1 MRYFHRPA
9 ENQKNVR
16 WYTLHLQPDL
26 FGGYDV
32 ICRWGRVG
40 RKTVSER
47 LERFS
52 SAQHAKLRL
61 NSLSALQIESGFV
74 EVDKHPEE
82 SLQRPGHQLKLA
94 WAGAQ

>member
-9 ENQKNVR
+9 QDQKNVR

-32 ICRWGRVG
+32 ICRWGRIG

-47 LERFS
+47 LERFAS
-52 SAQHAKLRL
+52 VQHARLRL
-61 NSLSALQIESGFV
+61 NSLSAQQIENGFC
-74 EVDKHPEE
+74 EVDRHPEE
-82 SLQRPGHQLKLA
+82 SLQTTGRQLKLA
-94 WAGAQ
+94 WAGA